1 MGEVG
6 AVLVADAMSLKLCT
20 DPERDVDTF
29 VCKRKKKFRKLVWA
43 EKFHVEDKWIRSSRT
58 ADSLSSSINQA
69 FNGII
74 S

>member
-1 MGEVG
+1 MGEPG

-29 VCKRKKKFRKLVWA
+29 VCKRRRESKVSLGGKKF
-43 EKFHVEDKWIRSSRT
+43 FVENKWIQSSYT